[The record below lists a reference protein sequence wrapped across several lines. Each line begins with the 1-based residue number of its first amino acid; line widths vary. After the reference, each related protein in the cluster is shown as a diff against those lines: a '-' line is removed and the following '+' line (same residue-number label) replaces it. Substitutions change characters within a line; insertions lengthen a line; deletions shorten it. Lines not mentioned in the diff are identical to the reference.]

1 MRMARRSNKIHGLV
15 NFPVHTE
22 STNEG
27 GMFVRLWAVASKNV
41 GLCCGTATTELVDG
55 LLVGT
60 DTTRKKLA
68 TNEAFLANEWEKT
81 LTNPK
86 KIMRLV
92 RMEGKLQTKLFSQF
106 FYKNKNN
113 ERWSTALAGS
123 MLMGS
128 TGWSHGSFICTY
140 ENLNAK
146 GKEFYD
152 LFKSQYPGCKL
163 HLLTFLDT

>member
-1 MRMARRSNKIHGLV
+1 MARRSKKVHGLV
-15 NFPVHTE
+15 DFPVDTE

-41 GLCCGTATTELVDG
+41 GLCSGTATTELVDG
-55 LLVGT
+55 LLLGT

-68 TNEAFLANEWEKT
+68 KNEALREKAWEQP

-86 KIMRLV
+86 KIVRLL
-92 RMEGKLQTKLFSQF
+92 RMEEKRQTKVFSQF
-106 FYKNKNN
+106 FHKDEKN